1 MSKQCRVL
9 GMSSRLLACEVP
21 AESMSAIAATVL
33 SLNCKMLRQITVFFV
48 VFSFVGVVG
57 AAHAAD
63 QPKKDIPSVEELVA
77 TVRPSVVTIRHV
89 GRGGND
95 AGLGTG
101 FVISS
106 DGLIATNLHV
116 IGEAR
121 PISVELTDGRIF
133 DVTEIHATDR
143 NADVAVIRI
152 DAEGLQPLG
161 LAASSS
167 LRDGQEVVAI
177 GNPHGLERSVV
188 VGRVSG
194 RRTIDGIEMIQL
206 AIPIESGNSGGPLL
220 DRNGDVHGIL
230 TLKSQVTRNL
240 GFAVVADRVNGLLE
254 NPNPVLLDR
263 WLTIGQLDLTEWLT
277 VGGGLWRQRA
287 GRITVTGK
295 GKGFGG
301 RSLCLAKGSLP
312 SVPYEVGVQ
321 VKLDNESGAAGLVF
335 EADGEDK
342 HYGFYPSNGQLR
354 FTRFDGPTVFTW
366 NVIED
371 IDVPEYRKG
380 DWNHLRVRV
389 EKDGI
394 RCYVN
399 DHEVVVSSDQNL
411 RGGRPGFVSFRGT
424 EAAFRRFSFGDQVP
438 LFQPADAVWTQIE
451 EATAGFQEIDPS
463 DATLVELLAGVGST
477 AVAALELKSDSLLRQ
492 SDQLRVLAAEVHH
505 HQTIGRL
512 SDEVAVDDKKIDMF
526 RAALQ
531 IASLD
536 NQELDCES
544 SLADLRRLSASI
556 KTRLPVDA
564 SDADCLG
571 MLDQVLF
578 AELGFHGSHGDYYN
592 RSNSYVNEVLDDR
605 EGIPITL
612 AVVYM
617 ELARRLGVEIHGVGF
632 PGHFLV
638 RFDATHD
645 DSEWID
651 VFDRG
656 KRLTRENLAQRHLEQ
671 TGEPLNDSSLETS
684 TSREILSRMLN
695 NLLSIAIQEKDAQSM
710 LRYLDAMLAIRPE
723 SARSHFLR
731 MLTARQLNESEIAKR
746 DARWLLI
753 QQPSGIDLAMVKRL
767 LQALEADS
775 E

>member
-254 NPNPVLLDR
+254 TPNPVLLDR

-505 HQTIGRL
+505 HQTIERL
-512 SDEVAVDDKKIDMF
+512 SDEVAVDDEKIDMF

-612 AVVYM
+612 AVVYI

>member
-1 MSKQCRVL
+1 MSKPRRFFCLPTLLKTVARVKQYEKAKIVFL
-9 GMSSRLLACEVP
+9 FLSGSSLPLSTLCLL
-21 AESMSAIAATVL
+21 
-33 SLNCKMLRQITVFFV
+33 
-48 VFSFVGVVG
+48 VFSFFGAFGNAQGVE
-57 AAHAAD
+57 
-63 QPKKDIPSVEELVA
+63 QRKDNIPSIEEMVA
-77 TVRPSVVTIRHV
+77 NVRPSVVTIRHV

-106 DGLIATNLHV
+106 DGFIATNLHV

-121 PISVELTDGRIF
+121 PVSVELADGRAF
-133 DVTEIHATDR
+133 DVTEVHATDR

-152 DAEGLQPLG
+152 EAKGLQPLA
-161 LAASSS
+161 LAAANS
-167 LRDGQEVVAI
+167 LRDGQEIIAI

-188 VGRVSG
+188 VGHVSG
-194 RRTIDGIEMIQL
+194 RRVIDGTEMIQL

-220 DRNGDVHGIL
+220 DRSGQVHGIL

-240 GFAVVADRVNGLLE
+240 GFAVAANHIDELLD

-263 WLTIGQLDLTEWLT
+263 WLTIGQLDSTEWLT
-277 VGGGLWRQRA
+277 LGGGLWRQRA

-301 RSLCLAKGSLP
+301 RSLCLAKGALP
-312 SVPYEVGVQ
+312 GVPYEVGVQ
-321 VKLDNESGAAGLVF
+321 VKLDDESGAAGLVF

-342 HYGFYPSNGQLR
+342 HYGFYPSNGRLR

-371 IDVPEYRKG
+371 VDVPEYRKD

-389 EKDGI
+389 EEGGI

-399 DHEVVVSSDQNL
+399 DQEIVVSSDQNL
-411 RGGRPGFVSFRGT
+411 RKGRPGLVSFRGT
-424 EAAFRRFSFGDQVP
+424 EAAFRRFSYGAEVP
-438 LFQPADAVWTQIE
+438 RLQPDDAVWSQIE
-451 EATAGFQEIDPS
+451 KTTVGFREIDAS
-463 DATLVELLAGVGST
+463 DTTLVKSLAGAGST
-477 AVAALELKSDSLLRQ
+477 AVAALQLKADSLTRQ
-492 SDQLRVLAAEVHH
+492 SEQLRVLASQVHH
-505 HQTIGRL
+505 HQIVEKL
-512 SDEVAVDDKKIDMF
+512 LNEVAVDDEKIDMF

-531 IASLD
+531 IACLD
-536 NQELDCES
+536 NQEIDCEA

-556 KTRLPVDA
+556 NAKLPVDA
-564 SDADCLG
+564 NDADRLA

-578 AELGFHGSHGDYYN
+578 SELGFHGSRADYYN

-617 ELARRLGVEIHGVGF
+617 ELAKRLGVEIHGIGF

-638 RFDATHD
+638 RFDGAD
-645 DSEWID
+645 GNSEWID
-651 VFDRG
+651 VFERG
-656 KRLTRENLAQRHLEQ
+656 KRLTREDLAKRYREQ
-671 TGEPLNDSSLETS
+671 TGEPLNDSHLEAS

-710 LRYLDAMLAIRPE
+710 LRYLDAMLAIRPD

-731 MLTARQLNESEIAKR
+731 MLTARQLNDVEIAKR

-775 E
+775 D

>member
-1 MSKQCRVL
+1 MSKPRHFFCLPTMFKRSGTAKEYEKAKAPAFFL
-9 GMSSRLLACEVP
+9 SSTSLLLTTLCFLATSFFGV
-21 AESMSAIAATVL
+21 AGSAQDSEQA
-33 SLNCKMLRQITVFFV
+33 
-48 VFSFVGVVG
+48 
-57 AAHAAD
+57 
-63 QPKKDIPSVEELVA
+63 KDNIPSVEELVT

-121 PISVELTDGRIF
+121 PVSVELVDGRVF

-152 DAEGLQPLG
+152 EAKDLKPLA
-161 LAASSS
+161 LAVPSS

-194 RRTIDGIEMIQL
+194 RRTIDGVEMIQL

-220 DRNGDVHGIL
+220 DRSGTVHGIL

-240 GFAVVADRVNGLLE
+240 GFAVVADHVNELLE

-263 WLTIGQLDLTEWLT
+263 WLTIGQLDSTEWST

-301 RSLCLAKGSLP
+301 RSLCLAKGALP

-321 VKLDNESGAAGLVF
+321 VKLDNESGAAGLIF
-335 EADGEDK
+335 EADGEDT
-342 HYGFYPSNGQLR
+342 HYGFYPSNGRLR

-371 IDVPEYRKG
+371 IDVPEYRDG

-389 EKDGI
+389 ETDGI

-411 RGGRPGFVSFRGT
+411 RGGRPGLVSFRGT
-424 EAAFRRFSFGDQVP
+424 EAAFRRFSCGEEVP
-438 LFQPADAVWTQIE
+438 HFQPDDAVWAQIE
-451 EATAGFQEIDPS
+451 KTTAGYRDIDAS
-463 DATLVELLAGVGST
+463 DTTLVESLAGAGST
-477 AVAALELKSDSLLRQ
+477 AVAALELKADSLSRQ
-492 SDQLRVLAAEVHH
+492 SEQLRVLASQVYH
-505 HQTIGRL
+505 HQIVEKL

-531 IASLD
+531 IARLD
-536 NQELDCES
+536 NQEIDCEA
-544 SLADLRRLSASI
+544 SLADLQRLSASI
-556 KTRLPVDA
+556 AARLPVDA
-564 SDADCLG
+564 NDVDRLVI
-571 MLDQVLF
+571 LDQVLF
-578 AELGFHGSHGDYYN
+578 SELGFHGSRGDYYN

-612 AVVYM
+612 AMVYI
-617 ELARRLGVEIHGVGF
+617 ELAKRLGVELHGIGF

-638 RFDATHD
+638 RFDSAD
-645 DSEWID
+645 GSSQWID
-651 VFDRG
+651 VFERG
-656 KRLTRENLAQRHLEQ
+656 KRLTREDLAERHLEQ
-671 TGEPLNDSSLETS
+671 TGEPLNDNSLEAS
-684 TSREILSRMLN
+684 TSREILLRMLN

-723 SARSHFLR
+723 AARSHFLR
-731 MLTARQLNESEIAKR
+731 MLTARQLNENEIVKR

-753 QQPSGIDLAMVKRL
+753 QQPSGIDMAMVKRL
-767 LQALEADS
+767 LQTLEADS

>member
-1 MSKQCRVL
+1 MSKQCHVLRV
-9 GMSSRLLACEVP
+9 SSSFLASAVH
-21 AESMSAIAATVL
+21 AGITNAIAATAL
-33 SLNCKMLRQITVFFV
+33 FWSRNIIRKITVFWV
-48 VFSFVGVVG
+48 AASFAGVVG
-57 AAHAAD
+57 IPYAAD
-63 QPKKDIPSVEELVA
+63 QSKENIPSVEELVM

-101 FVISS
+101 FIISS

-121 PISVELTDGRIF
+121 PISVELADGRIF

-152 DAEGLQPLG
+152 NAEGLQPLG
-161 LAASSS
+161 LAASNS

-220 DRNGDVHGIL
+220 DRSGEVHGIL

-240 GFAVVADRVNGLLE
+240 GFAVVADRVDELLE

-263 WLTIGQLDLTEWLT
+263 WLTIGQLDATEWLT

-399 DHEVVVSSDQNL
+399 DHEVIVSSDQNL

-424 EAAFRRFSFGDQVP
+424 EAAFRRFSCGDEVP
-438 LFQPADAVWTQIE
+438 RFQPADAVWTQIE
-451 EATAGFQEIDPS
+451 KATAGFEEIDPAN
-463 DATLVELLAGVGST
+463 ATLVELLAEAGST
-477 AVAALELKSDSLLRQ
+477 AVAALELKADSLSRQ
-492 SDQLRVLAAEVHH
+492 SEQLRVLAAEVHH
-505 HQTIGRL
+505 HRTVEQL
-512 SDEVAVDDKKIDMF
+512 SDEVAVDDEKIDMF

-536 NQELDCES
+536 NPELDCEA
-544 SLADLRRLSASI
+544 SLADLGRLSASI
-556 KTRLPVDA
+556 KARLP
-564 SDADCLG
+564 SDANDADRLG
-571 MLDQVLF
+571 MLDQILF
-578 AELGFHGSHGDYYN
+578 SELGFHGSRGDYYN

-617 ELARRLGVEIHGVGF
+617 ELAKRLGIEIHGIGF

-638 RFDATHD
+638 RFDATD
-645 DSEWID
+645 GDSQWID
-651 VFDRG
+651 VFERG

-671 TGEPLNDSSLETS
+671 TGEPLNDSHLEAS

-710 LRYLDAMLAIRPE
+710 LRYLDAMLALRPD

-731 MLTARQLNESEIAKR
+731 MLTARQLNQSDIAKR
-746 DARWLLI
+746 DARWLVI
-753 QQPSGIDLAMVKRL
+753 QQPSGIDMAMVKRL
-767 LQALEADS
+767 LQALEAES

>member
-1 MSKQCRVL
+1 MSKQCHVLRV
-9 GMSSRLLACEVP
+9 SSSFLASVVH
-21 AESMSAIAATVL
+21 AEIINAIAATALFL
-33 SLNCKMLRQITVFFV
+33 SRNIIRKTTVFWV
-48 VFSFVGVVG
+48 ASSFAGVVG
-57 AAHAAD
+57 TPHAAD
-63 QPKKDIPSVEELVA
+63 QSKENIPSVEELVM

-89 GRGGND
+89 GRGEND

-101 FVISS
+101 FIISS

-121 PISVELTDGRIF
+121 PISVELADGRIF

-177 GNPHGLERSVV
+177 GNPHGLQRSVV

-220 DRNGDVHGIL
+220 DRSGEVHGIL

-240 GFAVVADRVNGLLE
+240 GFAVFADRVDELLE

-263 WLTIGQLDLTEWLT
+263 WLTIGQLDTTEWLT

-287 GRITVTGK
+287 GRITVAGK
-295 GKGFGG
+295 GEGFGG
-301 RSLCLAKGSLP
+301 RSLCLVKGLLP

-394 RCYVN
+394 RCYIN
-399 DHEVVVSSDQNL
+399 DLEVIVSSDQNL
-411 RGGRPGFVSFRGT
+411 RGGRPGLVSFRGT
-424 EAAFRRFSFGDQVP
+424 EAAFRRFSCGDEVP
-438 LFQPADAVWTQIE
+438 RFQPDDAVWAQVEKT
-451 EATAGFQEIDPS
+451 TAGFEEIDPAN
-463 DATLVELLAGVGST
+463 ATLVELLAGAGST
-477 AVAALELKSDSLLRQ
+477 AVAALELKADSLSRQ

-505 HQTIGRL
+505 HRTVEQL
-512 SDEVAVDDKKIDMF
+512 SDEVAVDDGKIDMF

-536 NQELDCES
+536 NPELDCEA

-556 KTRLPVDA
+556 KARLP
-564 SDADCLG
+564 SDANDADRLG
-571 MLDQVLF
+571 MLDQILF
-578 AELGFHGSHGDYYN
+578 SELGFHGSRGDYYN

-617 ELARRLGVEIHGVGF
+617 ELAKRLGIEIHGIGF

-638 RFDATHD
+638 RFDATD
-645 DSEWID
+645 GDSEWID
-651 VFDRG
+651 VFERG
-656 KRLTRENLAQRHLEQ
+656 KRLTFENLAQRHLEQ
-671 TGEPLNDSSLETS
+671 TGEPLNDSHLEAS

-710 LRYLDAMLAIRPE
+710 LRYLDAMLALRPD

-731 MLTARQLNESEIAKR
+731 MLTARQLNQSDIAKR
-746 DARWLLI
+746 DARWLVI
-753 QQPSGIDLAMVKRL
+753 QQPSGIDMAMVKRL
-767 LQALEADS
+767 LQALEAES

>member
-63 QPKKDIPSVEELVA
+63 QPAKDIPSVEELVA

-512 SDEVAVDDKKIDMF
+512 SDEVAVDDEKIDMF

>member
-1 MSKQCRVL
+1 MSKPSCFFYLPTLLKTLTRTKEYGKAKAPAFFL
-9 GMSSRLLACEVP
+9 SSNSLLLTTLCFLVASFFCV
-21 AESMSAIAATVL
+21 AGSAQDSEQA
-33 SLNCKMLRQITVFFV
+33 
-48 VFSFVGVVG
+48 
-57 AAHAAD
+57 
-63 QPKKDIPSVEELVA
+63 KDNIPSVEELVT

-121 PISVELTDGRIF
+121 PISVELVDGRAF
-133 DVTEIHATDR
+133 DVMEVHATDR

-152 DAEGLQPLG
+152 EAKGLQPLA
-161 LAASSS
+161 LATANS
-167 LRDGQEVVAI
+167 LRDGQEIIAI

-188 VGRVSG
+188 VGHVSG
-194 RRTIDGIEMIQL
+194 RRVIDGTEMIQL

-220 DRNGDVHGIL
+220 DRSGQVHGIL

-240 GFAVVADRVNGLLE
+240 GFAVAANHIDELMD

-263 WLTIGQLDLTEWLT
+263 WLTIGQLDSTEWLT
-277 VGGGLWRQRA
+277 LGGGLWRQRA

-301 RSLCLAKGSLP
+301 RSLCLAEGALP
-312 SVPYEVGVQ
+312 GVPYEVSVQ
-321 VKLDNESGAAGLVF
+321 VKLDDESGAAGLVF
-335 EADGEDK
+335 EADGENK
-342 HYGFYPSNGQLR
+342 HYGFYPSNGRLR

-371 IDVPEYRKG
+371 VDVPEYRKD

-389 EKDGI
+389 EEDGI

-399 DHEVVVSSDQNL
+399 DQEIVVSSDQNL
-411 RGGRPGFVSFRGT
+411 RKGRPGLVSFRGT
-424 EAAFRRFSFGDQVP
+424 EAAFRRFSYGAEVP
-438 LFQPADAVWTQIE
+438 RLQPDDAVWAQIE
-451 EATAGFQEIDPS
+451 KTTVGFREIDAS
-463 DATLVELLAGVGST
+463 DTTLVKSLAGAGST
-477 AVAALELKSDSLLRQ
+477 AVAALQLKADSLSRQ
-492 SDQLRVLAAEVHH
+492 SEQLRVLASQVHH
-505 HQTIGRL
+505 HQIVEKL
-512 SDEVAVDDKKIDMF
+512 LKEVAVDDEKIDMF

-531 IASLD
+531 IACLD
-536 NQELDCES
+536 NQEIDCEA
-544 SLADLRRLSASI
+544 SLADLRRLSGSI
-556 KTRLPVDA
+556 KAKLPVDA
-564 SDADCLG
+564 NDADRLA

-578 AELGFHGSHGDYYN
+578 SELGFHGSRADYYN

-617 ELARRLGVEIHGVGF
+617 ELAKRLGVEVHGIGF

-638 RFDATHD
+638 RFDGAD
-645 DSEWID
+645 GNSEWID
-651 VFDRG
+651 VFERG
-656 KRLTRENLAQRHLEQ
+656 KRLTREELAKRYREQ
-671 TGEPLNDSSLETS
+671 TGEPLNDSHLEAS

-710 LRYLDAMLAIRPE
+710 LRYLDAMLAIRPD

-731 MLTARQLNESEIAKR
+731 MLTARQLNDVEIAKR

-767 LQALEADS
+767 LQAIEADS

>member
-1 MSKQCRVL
+1 MSKPRRFFCLPTLLKTVARVKQYEKAKIVFL
-9 GMSSRLLACEVP
+9 FLSGSSLPLSTLCLL
-21 AESMSAIAATVL
+21 
-33 SLNCKMLRQITVFFV
+33 
-48 VFSFVGVVG
+48 VFSFFGAFGNAQGVE
-57 AAHAAD
+57 
-63 QPKKDIPSVEELVA
+63 QRKDNIPSIEEMVA
-77 TVRPSVVTIRHV
+77 NVRPSVVTIRHV

-106 DGLIATNLHV
+106 DGFIATNLHV

-121 PISVELTDGRIF
+121 PVSVELADGRAF
-133 DVTEIHATDR
+133 DVTEVHATDR

-152 DAEGLQPLG
+152 EAKGLQPLA
-161 LAASSS
+161 LAAANS
-167 LRDGQEVVAI
+167 LRDGQEIIAI

-188 VGRVSG
+188 VGHVSG
-194 RRTIDGIEMIQL
+194 RRVIDGTEMIQL

-220 DRNGDVHGIL
+220 DRSGQVHGIL

-240 GFAVVADRVNGLLE
+240 GFAVAANHIDELLD

-263 WLTIGQLDLTEWLT
+263 WLTIGQLDSTEWLT
-277 VGGGLWRQRA
+277 LGGGLWRQRA

-301 RSLCLAKGSLP
+301 RSLCLAKGALP
-312 SVPYEVGVQ
+312 GVPYEVGVQ
-321 VKLDNESGAAGLVF
+321 VKLDDESGAAGLVF

-342 HYGFYPSNGQLR
+342 HYGFYPSNGRLR

-371 IDVPEYRKG
+371 VDVPEYRKD

-389 EKDGI
+389 EEGGI

-399 DHEVVVSSDQNL
+399 DQEIVVSSDQNL
-411 RGGRPGFVSFRGT
+411 RKGRPGLVSFRGT
-424 EAAFRRFSFGDQVP
+424 EAAFRRFSFGAEVP
-438 LFQPADAVWTQIE
+438 RLQPDDAVWSQIE
-451 EATAGFQEIDPS
+451 KTTVGFREIDAS
-463 DATLVELLAGVGST
+463 DTTLVKSLAGAGST
-477 AVAALELKSDSLLRQ
+477 AVAALQLKADSLTRQ
-492 SDQLRVLAAEVHH
+492 SEQLRVLASQVHH
-505 HQTIGRL
+505 HQIVEKL
-512 SDEVAVDDKKIDMF
+512 LNEVAVDDEKIDMF

-531 IASLD
+531 IACLD
-536 NQELDCES
+536 NQEIDCEA

-556 KTRLPVDA
+556 NAKLPVDA
-564 SDADCLG
+564 NDADRLA

-578 AELGFHGSHGDYYN
+578 SELGFHGSRADYYN

-617 ELARRLGVEIHGVGF
+617 ELAKRLGVEIHGIGF

-638 RFDATHD
+638 RFDGAD
-645 DSEWID
+645 GNSEWID
-651 VFDRG
+651 VFERG
-656 KRLTRENLAQRHLEQ
+656 KRLTREDLAKRYREQ
-671 TGEPLNDSSLETS
+671 TGEPLNDSHLEAS

-710 LRYLDAMLAIRPE
+710 LRYLDAMLAIRPD

-731 MLTARQLNESEIAKR
+731 MLTARQLNDVEIAKR

-775 E
+775 D

>member
-1 MSKQCRVL
+1 MSKQCHVLRV
-9 GMSSRLLACEVP
+9 SSSFLASDVH
-21 AESMSAIAATVL
+21 AEIINTIAAMALFL
-33 SLNCKMLRQITVFFV
+33 SRNIIRKTTVFWV
-48 VFSFVGVVG
+48 ASSFAGVVG
-57 AAHAAD
+57 IPHAAD
-63 QPKKDIPSVEELVA
+63 QSKENMPSVEELVM

-177 GNPHGLERSVV
+177 GNPHGLQRSVV

-240 GFAVVADRVNGLLE
+240 GFAVVADRVNELLE

-263 WLTIGQLDLTEWLT
+263 WLTIGQLDATEWLT
-277 VGGGLWRQRA
+277 AGGGLWRQRA
-287 GRITVTGK
+287 GRITVAGK
-295 GKGFGG
+295 GEGFGG
-301 RSLCLAKGSLP
+301 RSLCLVKGALP

-321 VKLDNESGAAGLVF
+321 VKLDNESGAAGLVV

-371 IDVPEYRKG
+371 IDVPEYREG

-399 DHEVVVSSDQNL
+399 DLEVIVSSDQNL
-411 RGGRPGFVSFRGT
+411 RGGRPGLVSFRGT
-424 EAAFRRFSFGDQVP
+424 EAAFRRFSCGDEVP
-438 LFQPADAVWTQIE
+438 RFQPDDAVWAQVEKT
-451 EATAGFQEIDPS
+451 TAGFDEIDPAN
-463 DATLVELLAGVGST
+463 ATLVELLAEAGST
-477 AVAALELKSDSLLRQ
+477 AVAALELKADSLSRQ
-492 SDQLRVLAAEVHH
+492 SEQLRVLAAEVHH
-505 HQTIGRL
+505 HRTVEQL
-512 SDEVAVDDKKIDMF
+512 SDEVAVDDEKIDMF

-531 IASLD
+531 IARLD
-536 NQELDCES
+536 NQELDCEA
-544 SLADLRRLSASI
+544 SLADLRRLSALI

-564 SDADCLG
+564 SDSDRLG

-578 AELGFHGSHGDYYN
+578 SELGFHGSRGDYYN

-617 ELARRLGVEIHGVGF
+617 ELAKRLGIEIHGIGF

-638 RFDATHD
+638 RFDATD
-645 DSEWID
+645 GDSEWID
-651 VFDRG
+651 VFERG

-671 TGEPLNDSSLETS
+671 TGEPLNDSHLEAS

-710 LRYLDAMLAIRPE
+710 LRYLDAMLALRPD
-723 SARSHFLR
+723 SPRSHFLR
-731 MLTARQLNESEIAKR
+731 MLTARQLNQSDIAKR
-746 DARWLLI
+746 DARWLVI
-753 QQPSGIDLAMVKRL
+753 QQPSGIDMAMVKRL
-767 LQALEADS
+767 LQALEAES

>member
-1 MSKQCRVL
+1 MSKQCHVLRV
-9 GMSSRLLACEVP
+9 SSSFLASVVH
-21 AESMSAIAATVL
+21 AEIINAIAATALFL
-33 SLNCKMLRQITVFFV
+33 SRNIIRKTTVFWV
-48 VFSFVGVVG
+48 ASSFAGVVG
-57 AAHAAD
+57 TPHAAD
-63 QPKKDIPSVEELVA
+63 QSKENIPSVEELVM

-89 GRGGND
+89 GRGEND

-101 FVISS
+101 FIISS

-121 PISVELTDGRIF
+121 PISVELADGRIF

-177 GNPHGLERSVV
+177 GNPHGLQRSVV

-220 DRNGDVHGIL
+220 DRSGEVHGIL

-240 GFAVVADRVNGLLE
+240 GFAVFADRVDELLE

-263 WLTIGQLDLTEWLT
+263 WLTIGQLDTTEWLT

-287 GRITVTGK
+287 GRITVAGK
-295 GKGFGG
+295 GEGFGG
-301 RSLCLAKGSLP
+301 RSLCLVKGLLP

-394 RCYVN
+394 RCYIN
-399 DHEVVVSSDQNL
+399 DLEVIVSSDQNL
-411 RGGRPGFVSFRGT
+411 RGGRPGLVSFRGT
-424 EAAFRRFSFGDQVP
+424 EAAFRRFSCGDEVP
-438 LFQPADAVWTQIE
+438 RFQPDDAVWAQVEKT
-451 EATAGFQEIDPS
+451 TAGFEEIDPAN
-463 DATLVELLAGVGST
+463 ATLVELLAGAGST
-477 AVAALELKSDSLLRQ
+477 AVAALELKADSLSRQ

-505 HQTIGRL
+505 HRTVEQL
-512 SDEVAVDDKKIDMF
+512 SDEVAVDDGKIEMF

-536 NQELDCES
+536 NPELDCEA

-556 KTRLPVDA
+556 KARLP
-564 SDADCLG
+564 SDANDADRLG
-571 MLDQVLF
+571 MLDQILF
-578 AELGFHGSHGDYYN
+578 SELGFHGSRGDYYN

-617 ELARRLGVEIHGVGF
+617 ELAKRLGIEIHGIGF

-638 RFDATHD
+638 RFDATD
-645 DSEWID
+645 GDSEWID
-651 VFDRG
+651 VFERG
-656 KRLTRENLAQRHLEQ
+656 KRLTFENLAQRHLEQ
-671 TGEPLNDSSLETS
+671 TGEPLNDSHLEAS

-710 LRYLDAMLAIRPE
+710 LRYLDAMLALRPD

-731 MLTARQLNESEIAKR
+731 MLTARQLNQSDIAKR
-746 DARWLLI
+746 DARWLVI
-753 QQPSGIDLAMVKRL
+753 QQPSGIDMAMVKRL
-767 LQALEADS
+767 LQALEAES

>member
-1 MSKQCRVL
+1 MSKPRRFFCLPTLLKTLARVKQYEK
-9 GMSSRLLACEVP
+9 A
-21 AESMSAIAATVL
+21 
-33 SLNCKMLRQITVFFV
+33 KTVFF
-48 VFSFVGVVG
+48 FSSGSSLPLSTLCLLVSSFFSAFGNAQGVE
-57 AAHAAD
+57 
-63 QPKKDIPSVEELVA
+63 QRKDNIPSIEEMVA
-77 TVRPSVVTIRHV
+77 NVRPSVVTIRHV

-106 DGLIATNLHV
+106 DGFIATNLHV

-121 PISVELTDGRIF
+121 PVSVELADGRAF
-133 DVTEIHATDR
+133 DVTEVHATDR

-152 DAEGLQPLG
+152 EAKDLQPLA
-161 LAASSS
+161 LATANS
-167 LRDGQEVVAI
+167 LRDGQEIIAI

-188 VGRVSG
+188 VGHVSG
-194 RRTIDGIEMIQL
+194 RRVIDGTEMIQL

-220 DRNGDVHGIL
+220 DRSGQVHGIL

-240 GFAVVADRVNGLLE
+240 GFAVSANHIDELLD

-263 WLTIGQLDLTEWLT
+263 WLTIGQLDSTEWLT
-277 VGGGLWRQRA
+277 LGGGLWRQRA
-287 GRITVTGK
+287 GRIMVTGK

-301 RSLCLAKGSLP
+301 RSLCLAKGALP

-321 VKLDNESGAAGLVF
+321 VKLDDESGAAGLVF
-335 EADGEDK
+335 EADGEDT
-342 HYGFYPSNGQLR
+342 HYGFYPSNGRLR

-371 IDVPEYRKG
+371 VDVPEYRKD

-389 EKDGI
+389 EEDGI

-399 DHEVVVSSDQNL
+399 DQEIVVSSDQNL
-411 RGGRPGFVSFRGT
+411 RKGRPGLVSFRGT
-424 EAAFRRFSFGDQVP
+424 EAAFRRFSCGAEVP
-438 LFQPADAVWTQIE
+438 RLQPDDAVWAQIE
-451 EATAGFQEIDPS
+451 KTTVGFKEIDAS
-463 DATLVELLAGVGST
+463 DTTLVNSLAEAGST
-477 AVAALELKSDSLLRQ
+477 AVAALQLKADSLSRQ
-492 SDQLRVLAAEVHH
+492 SEQLRVLASQVHH
-505 HQTIGRL
+505 HQIVEKL
-512 SDEVAVDDKKIDMF
+512 LNEVAVDDEKIDMF
-526 RAALQ
+526 GAALQ
-531 IASLD
+531 IACLD
-536 NQELDCES
+536 NQEIDCEA

-556 KTRLPVDA
+556 NAKLPVDA
-564 SDADCLG
+564 NDADRLA

-578 AELGFHGSHGDYYN
+578 SELGFHGSRADYYN

-617 ELARRLGVEIHGVGF
+617 ELAKRLGVEIHGIGF

-638 RFDATHD
+638 RFDGAD
-645 DSEWID
+645 GNSEWID
-651 VFDRG
+651 VFERG
-656 KRLTRENLAQRHLEQ
+656 KRLTREDLAKRYREQ
-671 TGEPLNDSSLETS
+671 TGEPLNDSHLEAS

-710 LRYLDAMLAIRPE
+710 LRYLDAMLAIRPD

-731 MLTARQLNESEIAKR
+731 MLTARQLNDVEIAKR

-767 LQALEADS
+767 LQAIEADS

>member
-1 MSKQCRVL
+1 MSKQCHVLRV
-9 GMSSRLLACEVP
+9 SSSFLASVVH
-21 AESMSAIAATVL
+21 AEIINAIAATALFL
-33 SLNCKMLRQITVFFV
+33 SRNIIRKTTVFWV
-48 VFSFVGVVG
+48 ASSFAGVVG
-57 AAHAAD
+57 TPHAAD
-63 QPKKDIPSVEELVA
+63 QSKENIPSVEELVM

-89 GRGGND
+89 GRGEND

-101 FVISS
+101 FIISS

-121 PISVELTDGRIF
+121 PISVELADGRIF

-177 GNPHGLERSVV
+177 GNPHGLQRSVV

-220 DRNGDVHGIL
+220 DRSGEVHGIL

-240 GFAVVADRVNGLLE
+240 GFAVFADRVDELLE

-263 WLTIGQLDLTEWLT
+263 WLTIGQLDTTEWLT

-287 GRITVTGK
+287 GRITVAGK
-295 GKGFGG
+295 GEGFGG
-301 RSLCLAKGSLP
+301 RSLCLVKGLLP

-394 RCYVN
+394 RCYIN
-399 DHEVVVSSDQNL
+399 DLEVIVSSDQNL
-411 RGGRPGFVSFRGT
+411 RGGRPGLVSFRGT
-424 EAAFRRFSFGDQVP
+424 EAAFRRFSCGDEVP
-438 LFQPADAVWTQIE
+438 RFQPDDAVWAQVEKT
-451 EATAGFQEIDPS
+451 TAGFEEIDPAN
-463 DATLVELLAGVGST
+463 ATLVELLAGAGST
-477 AVAALELKSDSLLRQ
+477 AVAALELKADSLSRQ

-505 HQTIGRL
+505 HRTVEQL
-512 SDEVAVDDKKIDMF
+512 SDEVAVDDGKIDMF

-536 NQELDCES
+536 NPELDCEA

-556 KTRLPVDA
+556 KARLP
-564 SDADCLG
+564 SDANDADRLG
-571 MLDQVLF
+571 MLDQILF
-578 AELGFHGSHGDYYN
+578 SELGFHGSRGDYYN

-617 ELARRLGVEIHGVGF
+617 ELAKRLGIEIHGIGF

-638 RFDATHD
+638 RFDATD
-645 DSEWID
+645 GDSEWID
-651 VFDRG
+651 VFERG
-656 KRLTRENLAQRHLEQ
+656 KRLTLENLAQRHLEQ
-671 TGEPLNDSSLETS
+671 TGEPLNDSHLEAS

-710 LRYLDAMLAIRPE
+710 LRYLDAMLALRPD

-731 MLTARQLNESEIAKR
+731 MLTARQLNQSDIAKR
-746 DARWLLI
+746 DARWLVI
-753 QQPSGIDLAMVKRL
+753 QQPSGIDMAMVKRL
-767 LQALEADS
+767 LQALEAES

>member
-1 MSKQCRVL
+1 MSKPRRFFCLPTLLKTVARVKQYEK
-9 GMSSRLLACEVP
+9 A
-21 AESMSAIAATVL
+21 
-33 SLNCKMLRQITVFFV
+33 KTVFFFLSGSSLPLSTLCLLV
-48 VFSFVGVVG
+48 SSFFGAFGNAQGVE
-57 AAHAAD
+57 
-63 QPKKDIPSVEELVA
+63 QRKDNIPSIEEMVA
-77 TVRPSVVTIRHV
+77 NVRPSVVTIRHV

-106 DGLIATNLHV
+106 DGFIATNLHV

-121 PISVELTDGRIF
+121 PVSVELADGRAF
-133 DVTEIHATDR
+133 DVTEVHATDR

-152 DAEGLQPLG
+152 EAKGLQPLA
-161 LAASSS
+161 LATANS
-167 LRDGQEVVAI
+167 LRDGQEIIAI

-188 VGRVSG
+188 VGHVSG
-194 RRTIDGIEMIQL
+194 RRVIDGTEMIQL

-220 DRNGDVHGIL
+220 DRSGQVHGIL

-240 GFAVVADRVNGLLE
+240 GFAVSANHIDELLD

-263 WLTIGQLDLTEWLT
+263 WLTIGQLDSTEWLT
-277 VGGGLWRQRA
+277 LGGGLWRQRA

-301 RSLCLAKGSLP
+301 RSLCLAKGALP
-312 SVPYEVGVQ
+312 GVPYEVGVQ
-321 VKLDNESGAAGLVF
+321 VKLDDESGAAGLVF

-342 HYGFYPSNGQLR
+342 HYGFYPSNGRLR

-371 IDVPEYRKG
+371 VDVPEYRKD

-389 EKDGI
+389 EEDGI

-399 DHEVVVSSDQNL
+399 DHEIVVSSDQNL
-411 RGGRPGFVSFRGT
+411 RKGRPGLVSFRGT
-424 EAAFRRFSFGDQVP
+424 EAAFRRFSCGAEVP
-438 LFQPADAVWTQIE
+438 RLQPDDAVWAQIE
-451 EATAGFQEIDPS
+451 KTTVGFKEIDAN
-463 DATLVELLAGVGST
+463 DTTLVKSLAEAGST
-477 AVAALELKSDSLLRQ
+477 AVAALQLKADSLSRQ
-492 SDQLRVLAAEVHH
+492 SEQLRVLASQVHH
-505 HQTIGRL
+505 HQIVEKL
-512 SDEVAVDDKKIDMF
+512 LNEVAVDDEKIDMF

-531 IASLD
+531 IACLD
-536 NQELDCES
+536 NQEIDCEA

-556 KTRLPVDA
+556 KAKLPVDA
-564 SDADCLG
+564 NDADRLA

-578 AELGFHGSHGDYYN
+578 SELGFHGSRADYYN

-617 ELARRLGVEIHGVGF
+617 ELAKRLGVEIHGIGF

-638 RFDATHD
+638 RFDGAD
-645 DSEWID
+645 GNSEWID
-651 VFDRG
+651 VFERG
-656 KRLTRENLAQRHLEQ
+656 KRLTREDLAKRYREQ
-671 TGEPLNDSSLETS
+671 TGEPLNDSHLEAS

-710 LRYLDAMLAIRPE
+710 LRYLDAMLAIRPD

-731 MLTARQLNESEIAKR
+731 MLTARQLNDVEIAKR

-775 E
+775 D

>member
-1 MSKQCRVL
+1 MSKPRRFFCLPTLLKTVARVKQYEK
-9 GMSSRLLACEVP
+9 A
-21 AESMSAIAATVL
+21 
-33 SLNCKMLRQITVFFV
+33 KTVFLFLSGSSLPLSTLCLL
-48 VFSFVGVVG
+48 VFSFFGAFGNAQGVE
-57 AAHAAD
+57 
-63 QPKKDIPSVEELVA
+63 QRKDNIPSIEEMVA
-77 TVRPSVVTIRHV
+77 NVRPSVVTIRHV

-106 DGLIATNLHV
+106 DGFIATNLHV

-121 PISVELTDGRIF
+121 PVSVELADGRAF
-133 DVTEIHATDR
+133 DVTEVHATDR

-152 DAEGLQPLG
+152 EAKGLQPLA
-161 LAASSS
+161 LAAANS
-167 LRDGQEVVAI
+167 LRDGQEIIAI

-188 VGRVSG
+188 VGHVSG
-194 RRTIDGIEMIQL
+194 RRVIDGTEMIQL

-220 DRNGDVHGIL
+220 DRSGQVHGIL

-240 GFAVVADRVNGLLE
+240 GFAVAANHIDELLD

-263 WLTIGQLDLTEWLT
+263 WLTIGQLDSTEWLT
-277 VGGGLWRQRA
+277 LGGGLWRQRA
-287 GRITVTGK
+287 GRIMVTGK

-301 RSLCLAKGSLP
+301 RSLCLAKGALP
-312 SVPYEVGVQ
+312 GVPYEVGVQ
-321 VKLDNESGAAGLVF
+321 VKLDDESGAAGLVF

-342 HYGFYPSNGQLR
+342 HYGFYPSNGRLR

-371 IDVPEYRKG
+371 VDVPEYRKD

-389 EKDGI
+389 EEGGI

-399 DHEVVVSSDQNL
+399 DQEIVVSSDQNL
-411 RGGRPGFVSFRGT
+411 RKGRPGLVSFRGT
-424 EAAFRRFSFGDQVP
+424 EAAFRRFSFGAEVP
-438 LFQPADAVWTQIE
+438 RLQPDDAVWSQIE
-451 EATAGFQEIDPS
+451 KTTVGFREIDAS
-463 DATLVELLAGVGST
+463 DTTLVKSLAGAGST
-477 AVAALELKSDSLLRQ
+477 AVAALQLKADSLTRQ
-492 SDQLRVLAAEVHH
+492 SEQLRVLASQVHH
-505 HQTIGRL
+505 HQIVEKL
-512 SDEVAVDDKKIDMF
+512 LNEVAVDDEKIDMF

-531 IASLD
+531 IACLD
-536 NQELDCES
+536 NQEIDCEA

-556 KTRLPVDA
+556 NAKLPVDA
-564 SDADCLG
+564 NDADRLA

-578 AELGFHGSHGDYYN
+578 SELGFHGSRADYYN

-617 ELARRLGVEIHGVGF
+617 ELAKRLGVEIHGIGF

-638 RFDATHD
+638 RFDGAD
-645 DSEWID
+645 GNSEWID
-651 VFDRG
+651 VFERG
-656 KRLTRENLAQRHLEQ
+656 KRLTREDLAKRYREQ
-671 TGEPLNDSSLETS
+671 TGEPLNDSHLEAS

-710 LRYLDAMLAIRPE
+710 LRYLDAMLAIRPD

-731 MLTARQLNESEIAKR
+731 MLTARQLNDVEIAKR

-775 E
+775 D

>member
-9 GMSSRLLACEVP
+9 GMSSRLLACEVS

-512 SDEVAVDDKKIDMF
+512 SDEVAVDDEKIDMF

>member
-1 MSKQCRVL
+1 MSKPRRFFCLPTLLKTVARVKQYEK
-9 GMSSRLLACEVP
+9 A
-21 AESMSAIAATVL
+21 
-33 SLNCKMLRQITVFFV
+33 KTVFFFLSGSSLPLSTLCLLV
-48 VFSFVGVVG
+48 SSFFGAFGNAQGVE
-57 AAHAAD
+57 
-63 QPKKDIPSVEELVA
+63 QRKDKIPSIEEMVA
-77 TVRPSVVTIRHV
+77 NVRPSVVTIRHV

-106 DGLIATNLHV
+106 DGFIATNLHV

-121 PISVELTDGRIF
+121 PVSVELADGRAF
-133 DVTEIHATDR
+133 DVTEVHATDR

-152 DAEGLQPLG
+152 EAKGLQPLA
-161 LAASSS
+161 LATANS
-167 LRDGQEVVAI
+167 LRDGQEIIAI

-188 VGRVSG
+188 VGHVSG
-194 RRTIDGIEMIQL
+194 RRVIDGTEMIQL

-220 DRNGDVHGIL
+220 DRKGQVHGIL

-240 GFAVVADRVNGLLE
+240 GFAVSANHIDELLD

-263 WLTIGQLDLTEWLT
+263 WLTIGQLDSTEWLT
-277 VGGGLWRQRA
+277 LGGGLWRQRA

-301 RSLCLAKGSLP
+301 RSLCLAKGALP
-312 SVPYEVGVQ
+312 GVPYEVGVQ
-321 VKLDNESGAAGLVF
+321 VKLDDESGAAGLVF
-335 EADGEDK
+335 EADGEDR
-342 HYGFYPSNGQLR
+342 HYGFYPSNGRLR

-371 IDVPEYRKG
+371 VDVPEYRKD

-389 EKDGI
+389 EEDGI

-399 DHEVVVSSDQNL
+399 DQEIVVSSDQNL
-411 RGGRPGFVSFRGT
+411 RKGRPGLVSFRGT
-424 EAAFRRFSFGDQVP
+424 EAAFRRFSCGAEVP
-438 LFQPADAVWTQIE
+438 RLQPDDAVWAQIE
-451 EATAGFQEIDPS
+451 KTTVGFKEIDAN
-463 DATLVELLAGVGST
+463 DTTLVKSLAEAGST
-477 AVAALELKSDSLLRQ
+477 AVAALQLKADSLSRQ
-492 SDQLRVLAAEVHH
+492 SEQLRVLASQVHH
-505 HQTIGRL
+505 HQIVEKL
-512 SDEVAVDDKKIDMF
+512 LNEVAVDDENIDMF

-531 IASLD
+531 IACLD
-536 NQELDCES
+536 NQEIDCEA

-556 KTRLPVDA
+556 KAKLPVDA
-564 SDADCLG
+564 NDADRLA

-578 AELGFHGSHGDYYN
+578 SELGFHGSRADYYN

-612 AVVYM
+612 AIVYM
-617 ELARRLGVEIHGVGF
+617 ELAKRLGVEIHGIGF

-638 RFDATHD
+638 RFDGAD
-645 DSEWID
+645 GNSEWID
-651 VFDRG
+651 VFERG
-656 KRLTRENLAQRHLEQ
+656 KRLTREDLAKRYREQ
-671 TGEPLNDSSLETS
+671 TGEPLNDSHLEAS

-710 LRYLDAMLAIRPE
+710 LRYLDAMLAIRPD

-731 MLTARQLNESEIAKR
+731 MLTARQLNDVEIAKR

-775 E
+775 D

>member
-1 MSKQCRVL
+1 MSKPRHFF
-9 GMSSRLLACEVP
+9 RLPTMFKRSGRAKEYKKAKVP
-21 AESMSAIAATVL
+21 PFFLSGNSLLLTTLCFLVASFFGVAGSAQDLEQAED
-33 SLNCKMLRQITVFFV
+33 N
-48 VFSFVGVVG
+48 
-57 AAHAAD
+57 
-63 QPKKDIPSVEELVA
+63 IPSVEELVT

-89 GRGGND
+89 GRGGKD

-101 FVISS
+101 FIVSS

-121 PISVELTDGRIF
+121 PISVELVDGRVF
-133 DVTEIHATDR
+133 DVTEINATDQ

-152 DAEGLQPLG
+152 EAKDLKPLA
-161 LAASSS
+161 LAVPSA
-167 LRDGQEVVAI
+167 LRDGQEIIAI

-194 RRTIDGIEMIQL
+194 RRTIDGVEMIQL

-220 DRNGDVHGIL
+220 DRSGAVHGIL

-240 GFAVVADRVNGLLE
+240 GFAVVADHVDKLLQ

-263 WLTIGQLDLTEWLT
+263 WLTIGQLDSTEWLT

-301 RSLCLAKGSLP
+301 RSLCLAEGALP

-371 IDVPEYRKG
+371 IDVPEYREG

-389 EKDGI
+389 EKEGI

-399 DHEVVVSSDQNL
+399 DHEVIVSSDQNL
-411 RGGRPGFVSFRGT
+411 RSGRPGLVSFRGT
-424 EAAFRRFSFGDQVP
+424 EAAFRRFSCGEKVP
-438 LFQPADAVWTQIE
+438 RFQPDDAVWAKIE
-451 EATAGFQEIDPS
+451 KTTAGFREIDAS
-463 DATLVELLAGVGST
+463 DTKLVESLAGAGST
-477 AVAALELKSDSLLRQ
+477 AVAALELKADSLSRQ
-492 SDQLRVLAAEVHH
+492 SEQLRVLASQVYH
-505 HQTIGRL
+505 HQIVEEL
-512 SDEVAVDDKKIDMF
+512 SDEVAVDDEKIDMF

-531 IASLD
+531 IARLD
-536 NQELDCES
+536 NQEIDCEA
-544 SLADLRRLSASI
+544 SLADLHRLSASI
-556 KTRLPVDA
+556 KARLPVDA
-564 SDADCLG
+564 NDVDRLV

-578 AELGFHGSHGDYYN
+578 SELGFHGSRGDYYN

-612 AVVYM
+612 AMVYI
-617 ELARRLGVEIHGVGF
+617 ELAKRLGVELHGIGF

-638 RFDATHD
+638 RFDAAD
-645 DSEWID
+645 GGSQWID
-651 VFDRG
+651 VFERG
-656 KRLTRENLAQRHLEQ
+656 KRLTRENLAERHLEQ
-671 TGEPLNDSSLETS
+671 TGEPLDDSSLETS

-753 QQPSGIDLAMVKRL
+753 QQPSGIDMAMVSRL
-767 LQALEADS
+767 LQTLEADS

>member
-21 AESMSAIAATVL
+21 AESMSAITATVL

-63 QPKKDIPSVEELVA
+63 QPAKDIPSVEELVA

-512 SDEVAVDDKKIDMF
+512 SDEVAVDDEKIDMF

>member
-512 SDEVAVDDKKIDMF
+512 SDEVAVDDEKIDMF

>member
-1 MSKQCRVL
+1 
-9 GMSSRLLACEVP
+9 MSSRLFTCDVP
-21 AESMSAIAATVL
+21 AESMIARAATVL
-33 SLNCKMLRQITVFFV
+33 SLSFNRIREIAVFFV

-63 QPKKDIPSVEELVA
+63 QSKKDIPSVEELVA

-89 GRGGND
+89 GRGGSD

-121 PISVELTDGRIF
+121 PISVELADGRIF

-161 LAASSS
+161 LAVSSS

-240 GFAVVADRVNGLLE
+240 GFAVVADRVDELLE

-321 VKLDNESGAAGLVF
+321 VKLDNASGAAGLVF

-342 HYGFYPSNGQLR
+342 HYGFYPSNGRLR

-371 IDVPEYRKG
+371 IDVPEYREG

-389 EKDGI
+389 EKDGV
-394 RCYVN
+394 RCFVN

-411 RGGRPGFVSFRGT
+411 RGGRPGLVSFRGT
-424 EAAFRRFSFGDQVP
+424 EAAFRRFSFGDEVP
-438 LFQPADAVWTQIE
+438 RFQPADAVWAQVEKT
-451 EATAGFQEIDPS
+451 TAGFQEIDPS
-463 DATLVELLAGVGST
+463 NTTLVELLAGVGST
-477 AVAALELKSDSLLRQ
+477 AVAALELKADSLSRQ
-492 SDQLRVLAAEVHH
+492 SDQLRVLAADVHH
-505 HQTIGRL
+505 YQTIEKL
-512 SDEVAVDDKKIDMF
+512 SDEVAGDDEKIDIF

-536 NQELDCES
+536 NQELDCEA

-556 KTRLPVDA
+556 KARLPDDA
-564 SDADCLG
+564 SDADRLG

-578 AELGFHGSHGDYYN
+578 SELGFHGSHGDYYN

-617 ELARRLGVEIHGVGF
+617 ELARGLGVEIHGVGF

-638 RFDATHD
+638 RFDATHG

-651 VFDRG
+651 VFERG
-656 KRLTRENLAQRHLEQ
+656 KRLARENLAKRHLEQ
-671 TGEPLNDSSLETS
+671 TGEPLNDSHLEPS

-710 LRYLDAMLAIRPE
+710 LRYLDAMLAVRPD

-731 MLTARQLNESEIAKR
+731 MITARQLNQSDIAKR

>member
-1 MSKQCRVL
+1 MSKPRRFFCLPTLLKTLARVKQYEK
-9 GMSSRLLACEVP
+9 A
-21 AESMSAIAATVL
+21 
-33 SLNCKMLRQITVFFV
+33 KTVFFFLSGSSLPLSTLCLL
-48 VFSFVGVVG
+48 VFSFFGAFGNAQGVE
-57 AAHAAD
+57 
-63 QPKKDIPSVEELVA
+63 QRKDNIPSIEEMVA
-77 TVRPSVVTIRHV
+77 NVRPSVVTIRHV

-106 DGLIATNLHV
+106 DGFIATNLHV

-121 PISVELTDGRIF
+121 PVSVELADGRAF
-133 DVTEIHATDR
+133 DVTEVHATDR

-152 DAEGLQPLG
+152 EAKDLQPLA
-161 LAASSS
+161 LATANS
-167 LRDGQEVVAI
+167 LRDGQEIIAI

-188 VGRVSG
+188 VGHVSG
-194 RRTIDGIEMIQL
+194 RRVIDGTEMIQL

-220 DRNGDVHGIL
+220 DRKGKVHGIL

-240 GFAVVADRVNGLLE
+240 GFAVSANHIDELLD

-263 WLTIGQLDLTEWLT
+263 WLTIGQLDSTEWLT
-277 VGGGLWRQRA
+277 LGGGLWRQRA

-301 RSLCLAKGSLP
+301 RSLCLAKGALP
-312 SVPYEVGVQ
+312 GVPYEVGVQ
-321 VKLDNESGAAGLVF
+321 VKLDDESGAAGLVF

-342 HYGFYPSNGQLR
+342 HYGFYPSNGRLR

-371 IDVPEYRKG
+371 VDVPEYRKD

-389 EKDGI
+389 EEDGI

-399 DHEVVVSSDQNL
+399 DHEIVVSSDQNL
-411 RGGRPGFVSFRGT
+411 RKGRPGLVSFRGT
-424 EAAFRRFSFGDQVP
+424 EAAFRRFSCGAEVP
-438 LFQPADAVWTQIE
+438 RLQPDDAVWAQIE
-451 EATAGFQEIDPS
+451 KTTVGFKEIDAS
-463 DATLVELLAGVGST
+463 DTTLVKSLAGAGST
-477 AVAALELKSDSLLRQ
+477 AVAALQLKADSLSRQ
-492 SDQLRVLAAEVHH
+492 SEQLRVLASQVHH
-505 HQTIGRL
+505 HQIVEKL
-512 SDEVAVDDKKIDMF
+512 LNEVAVDDEKIDMF

-531 IASLD
+531 IACLD
-536 NQELDCES
+536 NQEIDCEA

-556 KTRLPVDA
+556 KAKLPVDA
-564 SDADCLG
+564 NDADRLA

-578 AELGFHGSHGDYYN
+578 SELGFHGSRADYYN

-617 ELARRLGVEIHGVGF
+617 ELAKRLGVKVHGIGF

-638 RFDATHD
+638 RFDGAD
-645 DSEWID
+645 GNSEWID
-651 VFDRG
+651 VFERG
-656 KRLTRENLAQRHLEQ
+656 KRLTREDLAKRYREQ
-671 TGEPLNDSSLETS
+671 TGEPLNDSHLEAS

-710 LRYLDAMLAIRPE
+710 LRYLDAMLAIRPD

-731 MLTARQLNESEIAKR
+731 MLTARQLNDVEIAKR

-767 LQALEADS
+767 LQAIEADS

>member
-1 MSKQCRVL
+1 MSKPSCFFYLPTLLKTLTRTKECGKAKAPAFFL
-9 GMSSRLLACEVP
+9 SSNSLLLTTLCFLVASFFCV
-21 AESMSAIAATVL
+21 AGSAQDSEQA
-33 SLNCKMLRQITVFFV
+33 
-48 VFSFVGVVG
+48 
-57 AAHAAD
+57 
-63 QPKKDIPSVEELVA
+63 KDNIPSVEELVT

-121 PISVELTDGRIF
+121 PISVELVDGRAF
-133 DVTEIHATDR
+133 DVMEVHATDR

-152 DAEGLQPLG
+152 EAKGLQPLA
-161 LAASSS
+161 LATANS
-167 LRDGQEVVAI
+167 LRDGQEIIAI

-188 VGRVSG
+188 VGHVSG
-194 RRTIDGIEMIQL
+194 RRVIDGTEMIQL

-220 DRNGDVHGIL
+220 DRSGQVHGIL

-240 GFAVVADRVNGLLE
+240 GFAVAANHIDELMD

-263 WLTIGQLDLTEWLT
+263 WLTIGQLDSTEWLT
-277 VGGGLWRQRA
+277 LGGGLWRQRA

-301 RSLCLAKGSLP
+301 RSLCLAEGALP
-312 SVPYEVGVQ
+312 GVPYEVSVQ
-321 VKLDNESGAAGLVF
+321 VKLDDESGAAGLVF
-335 EADGEDK
+335 EADGENK
-342 HYGFYPSNGQLR
+342 HYGFYPSNGRLR

-371 IDVPEYRKG
+371 VDVPEYRKD

-389 EKDGI
+389 EEDGI

-399 DHEVVVSSDQNL
+399 DQEIVVSSDQNL
-411 RGGRPGFVSFRGT
+411 RKGRPGLVSFRGT
-424 EAAFRRFSFGDQVP
+424 EAAFRRFSYGAEVP
-438 LFQPADAVWTQIE
+438 RLQPDDAVWAQIE
-451 EATAGFQEIDPS
+451 KTTVGFREIDAS
-463 DATLVELLAGVGST
+463 DTTLVKSLAGAGST
-477 AVAALELKSDSLLRQ
+477 AVAALQLKADSLSRQ
-492 SDQLRVLAAEVHH
+492 SEQLRVLASQVHH
-505 HQTIGRL
+505 HQIVEKL
-512 SDEVAVDDKKIDMF
+512 LKEVAVDDEKIDMF

-531 IASLD
+531 IACLD
-536 NQELDCES
+536 NQEIDCEA
-544 SLADLRRLSASI
+544 SLADLRRLSGSI
-556 KTRLPVDA
+556 KAKLPVDA
-564 SDADCLG
+564 NDADRLA

-578 AELGFHGSHGDYYN
+578 SELGFHGSRADYYN

-617 ELARRLGVEIHGVGF
+617 ELAKRLGVEVHGIGF

-638 RFDATHD
+638 RFDGAD
-645 DSEWID
+645 GNSEWID
-651 VFDRG
+651 VFERG
-656 KRLTRENLAQRHLEQ
+656 KRLTRENLAKRYREQ
-671 TGEPLNDSSLETS
+671 TGEPLNDSHLEAS

-710 LRYLDAMLAIRPE
+710 LRYLDAMLAIRPD

-731 MLTARQLNESEIAKR
+731 MLTARQLNDVEIAKR

-767 LQALEADS
+767 LQAIEADS

>member
-1 MSKQCRVL
+1 MLFCSFL
-9 GMSSRLLACEVP
+9 GAFGNAQGGEQGKDN
-21 AESMSAIAATVL
+21 IL
-33 SLNCKMLRQITVFFV
+33 SI
-48 VFSFVGVVG
+48 
-57 AAHAAD
+57 
-63 QPKKDIPSVEELVA
+63 EEMVA
-77 TVRPSVVTIRHV
+77 NVRPSVVTIRHV
-89 GRGGND
+89 GRGEND

-101 FVISS
+101 FVISP
-106 DGLIATNLHV
+106 DGFIATNLHV

-121 PISVELTDGRIF
+121 PVSVELADGRVF
-133 DVTEIHATDR
+133 DVTEVYATDR

-152 DAEGLQPLG
+152 EVKGLQPLA
-161 LAASSS
+161 LAAANS
-167 LRDGQEVVAI
+167 LRDGQEIIAI

-188 VGRVSG
+188 VGHVSG
-194 RRTIDGIEMIQL
+194 RRAIDGTEMIQL

-220 DRNGDVHGIL
+220 DRSGQVHGIL

-240 GFAVVADRVNGLLE
+240 GFAVAANHIDELMD

-263 WLTIGQLDLTEWLT
+263 WLTIGQLDSTEWLT
-277 VGGGLWRQRA
+277 LGGGLWRQRA

-301 RSLCLAKGSLP
+301 RSLCLAKGALP

-321 VKLDNESGAAGLVF
+321 VKLDDESGAAGLVF

-342 HYGFYPSNGQLR
+342 HYGFYPSNGRLR

-371 IDVPEYRKG
+371 VDVPEYRKN
-380 DWNHLRVRV
+380 DWNHLRVHV
-389 EKDGI
+389 EEDGI

-399 DHEVVVSSDQNL
+399 DHEIVVSSDQNL
-411 RGGRPGFVSFRGT
+411 RNGRPGLVSFRGT
-424 EAAFRRFSFGDQVP
+424 KAVFRRFSCGDEVP
-438 LFQPADAVWTQIE
+438 RLQPDDAVWAQIE
-451 EATAGFQEIDPS
+451 KTTVGFREIDAS
-463 DATLVELLAGVGST
+463 DTTLVKSLAGAGST
-477 AVAALELKSDSLLRQ
+477 AVAALQLKADSLSRQ
-492 SDQLRVLAAEVHH
+492 SEQLRVLASQVHH
-505 HQTIGRL
+505 HQIVKKL
-512 SDEVAVDDKKIDMF
+512 LNEVAVDDEKIDMF

-536 NQELDCES
+536 NQEIDCEA
-544 SLADLRRLSASI
+544 SLADLRRLAASI
-556 KTRLPVDA
+556 KAKLPVDA
-564 SDADCLG
+564 NDADRLA

-578 AELGFHGSHGDYYN
+578 SELGFHGSRADYYN

-612 AVVYM
+612 AIVYM
-617 ELARRLGVEIHGVGF
+617 ELAKRLGVEIHGIGF

-638 RFDATHD
+638 RFDGAD
-645 DSEWID
+645 GNSEWID
-651 VFDRG
+651 VFERG
-656 KRLTRENLAQRHLEQ
+656 KRLTREDLAKRYREQ
-671 TGEPLNDSSLETS
+671 TGEPLNDSHLEAS

-710 LRYLDAMLAIRPE
+710 LRYLDAMLAIRPD

-731 MLTARQLNESEIAKR
+731 MLTARQLNDIEIAKR
-746 DARWLLI
+746 DARWILI

-767 LQALEADS
+767 LQGLEADS